1 MSSSHHAVEADI
13 KEEPHN
19 VNKAAPGIPYFTPA
33 QDPPAGTALV
43 TEETKS
49 VPKLFKPLK
58 IRGLIL
64 NNRITLSP
72 LCQYSAED
80 GFYTMWHITV
90 SEIRHNYQEDP
101 NTDII

>member
-1 MSSSHHAVEADI
+1 MSSHHAVEADI

-58 IRGLIL
+58 IRGLTL

-72 LCQYSAED
+72 LCQYSADD
-80 GFYTMWHITV
+80 GHYTMWHITV
-90 SEIRHNYQEDP
+90 RETRHYSSKEL
-101 NTDII
+101 TH

>member
-1 MSSSHHAVEADI
+1 MSSHHAIEADI

-58 IRGLIL
+58 LRGLTL
-64 NNRITLSP
+64 NNR
-72 LCQYSAED
+72 
-80 GFYTMWHITV
+80 ITV
-90 SEIRHNYQEDP
+90 SEIRQNHHKNSH
-101 NTDII
+101 